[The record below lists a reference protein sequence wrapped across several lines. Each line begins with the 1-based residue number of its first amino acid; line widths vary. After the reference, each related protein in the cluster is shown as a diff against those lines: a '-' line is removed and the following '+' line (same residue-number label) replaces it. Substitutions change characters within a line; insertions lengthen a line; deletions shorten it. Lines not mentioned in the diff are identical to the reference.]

1 MLILDQTLEIDESLP
16 KSSMEKLMKLAEQ
29 NELKSLAIFHS
40 CETSI
45 GSSIASDNDIPED
58 QPKRSIGCGAILV
71 TTQAII
77 LTTNFQWLCDN
88 INDKM
93 NSNDAKI
100 TLTQPMN
107 NLVEL
112 EDVTRTN
119 FTLNFMDELE
129 NTIEKWKF
137 VVDSSYLRIVTT
149 LETIDSIWQK
159 IFCVPLINDDLRL
172 G

>member
-1 MLILDQTLEIDESLP
+1 
-16 KSSMEKLMKLAEQ
+16 MKLTQQ

-40 CETSI
+40 CKTSI
-45 GSSIASDNDIPED
+45 GSSISSDTDTSED
-58 QPKRSIGCGAILV
+58 QPKISVGYGAILV
-71 TTQAII
+71 TTEAII

-93 NSNDAKI
+93 FCNDVNV

-112 EDVTRTN
+112 EDVTKST
-119 FTLNFMDELE
+119 FTLSFLDELE

-137 VVDSSYLRIVTT
+137 VFESSYPRIVAT

-159 IFCVPLINDDLRL
+159 IFSVPLINDDLTL